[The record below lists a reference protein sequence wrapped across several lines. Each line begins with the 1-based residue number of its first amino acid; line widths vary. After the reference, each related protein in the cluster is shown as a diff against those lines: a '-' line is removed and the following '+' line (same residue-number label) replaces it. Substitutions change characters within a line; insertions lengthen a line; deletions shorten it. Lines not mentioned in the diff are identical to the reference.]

1 MKGKPLSTEHM
12 YEAVLMKEGNNV
24 DMTLLRRVEEMIEWR
39 KDRLW
44 SENDGRVRLIQ
55 KHIQIQNALHQ

>member
-1 MKGKPLSTEHM
+1 M

-24 DMTLLRRVEEMIEWR
+24 DITLLRRVEEMIEWR

-44 SENDGRVRLIQ
+44 SKNDGRVRLIQ
-55 KHIQIQNALHQ
+55 KHIEIQNALHQ